1 MALLLICGSGVVKR
15 SSSDKDTR
23 HTFIR
28 GVGSDSSELDHVL
41 CVCACVCVWVCYM
54 PPVCSWVC
62 SCLVLSCCLSHFF
75 FSWPFHYPRGSLP
88 GLPGTARPSWREMPA
103 ANYTQVDGAH
113 TQTCAHGCVCLLVTL
128 FIFVTILSRNPTSVL
143 AHF

>member
-41 CVCACVCVWVCYM
+41 CVCVRVCVSLLHAPCVFLGVFLFGFVM
-54 PPVCSWVC
+54 L
-62 SCLVLSCCLSHFF
+62 LVSLF
-75 FSWPFHYPRGSLP
+75 FSWPVHYSRGSLP

-103 ANYTQVDGAH
+103 SNYTQVDGAH

-128 FIFVTILSRNPTSVL
+128 FIFVTVLSRNPTSVL